1 MILNIRNV
9 IPGPAWLSRSATSA
23 SYALEGPPTQL
34 TVAEQSVD
42 KHLADRARDDIE
54 VERLRA
60 RNEELERENRRL
72 ERENFAL
79 RSEVEEL
86 RAELAKRA
94 PADDGLDI
102 PPSLRRA
109 PR

>member
-1 MILNIRNV
+1 
-9 IPGPAWLSRSATSA
+9 
-23 SYALEGPPTQL
+23 L

-54 VERLRA
+54 AERLRA

-102 PPSLRRA
+102 PKSLRREPA
-109 PR
+109 R

>member
-1 MILNIRNV
+1 NEQAAQGGQVGEDGTQAEI
-9 IPGPAWLSRSATSA
+9 GSAANPINSHR
-23 SYALEGPPTQL
+23 
-34 TVAEQSVD
+34 AERRQA
-42 KHLADRARDDIE
+42 LADRAHDDIE
-54 VERLRA
+54 AERLRA

-72 ERENFAL
+72 ERENLAL

-102 PPSLRRA
+102 SPSLRRA